1 MTLSLPL
8 SFPSLL
14 FLLTVGKWFRAIF
27 SNLYAGH
34 QVVAWSVDLCG
45 STSVVIFFFFLCGFV
60 QILQTFQ
67 TLMGVDIVTYDI
79 STYQCMLTVI
89 PFVPGTSFT
98 RATLG
103 ANGVADE
110 FFLDFIFYD
119 IGVQFLKDVGLLRG
133 SIACCKCGSLIS
145 WCVDANRDLSLQS
158 DEGLPRPLH
167 ACG

>member
-1 MTLSLPL
+1 MILSLPL

-103 ANGVADE
+103 ANGVGLSSSWPFSSTTSTSASSFSRMWGFFEAALRVVSAD
-110 FFLDFIFYD
+110 
-119 IGVQFLKDVGLLRG
+119 
-133 SIACCKCGSLIS
+133 
-145 WCVDANRDLSLQS
+145 
-158 DEGLPRPLH
+158 P
-167 ACG
+167 